1 MAVVE
6 LIYEITSTLSTTGTI
21 LVFVIT
27 FLIAIYQL
35 QKPSNLPPGPRGI
48 PIFGYFPFIAL
59 RIYRS
64 GLEPHELLTQ
74 MGHEHGKIYSF
85 DLMGINIIV
94 INDYK
99 LLKEALQNPNL
110 NDRESNE
117 FANRVFGP
125 GGKILSSVCNFI
137 DG

>member
-6 LIYEITSTLSTTGTI
+6 LISEIASTIGTTGTI

-27 FLIAIYQL
+27 FLVAIYWL
-35 QKPSNLPPGPRGI
+35 QKPTNLPPGPLGI
-48 PIFGYFPFIAL
+48 PVFGYLPFIAL
-59 RIYRS
+59 RMYRS

-99 LLKEALQNPNL
+99 LLKEAMQNRSL
-110 NDRESNE
+110 NDRERND
-117 FANRVFGP
+117 FAKRVYGP
-125 GGKILSSVCNFI
+125 GGRML
-137 DG
+137 